1 MLCWFWWSS
10 WPTIPEHTSIS
21 LALTVTK
28 CISIPGEQGACNP
41 SNFHKSLT
49 IPWNFDLTLGKSERE
64 RESFTLQNETD
75 NATLYRVIQII
86 QSWGSSLNFFN
97 HWPKS
102 NNFIWWQVCSEYEML
117 VPTYQFPSECWYW
130 HIWLFQWGFYF
141 LCMVYADVFLG
152 LCTSWLVQSQWCTQD
167 SPSFQVPSKSCLAW
181 YPGGWNFYNEHTLFC
196 WSKTNRIDQ
205 IN

>member
-1 MLCWFWWSS
+1 M
-10 WPTIPEHTSIS
+10 
-21 LALTVTK
+21 
-28 CISIPGEQGACNP
+28 
-41 SNFHKSLT
+41 
-49 IPWNFDLTLGKSERE
+49 RE

-102 NNFIWWQVCSEYEML
+102 NNFIWLQVSSEYEML

-196 WSKTNRIDQ
+196 WSKNKQNWSNKLIFILYQWKFNMLHPGNSAPHRINLSMYKKQ
-205 IN
+205 WEV